1 MTAPGHDWS
10 ARARSTAMDA
20 LRYTRF
26 VGVMKRALPAAAFVI
41 IATVAAFFFLQRQ
54 PERTQMSYARLGHI
68 QNDLTMVKPRLS
80 GTDSKGNPFVI
91 TADAAIQD
99 VKHPKLAR
107 LTNVEA
113 DLTLDKKSWI
123 TVTAKRGLVDTNAGS
138 LTLGGGIAVFSDSG
152 YELHTAS
159 AQVDLGEGVVT
170 GPAITGHGPMG
181 ALRADRFRMD
191 RSTGQIS
198 LEGHVHMTILPP
210 DRKKS

>member
-80 GTDSKGNPFVI
+80 GTDSKAGGPDYLLQFVQ
-91 TADAAIQD
+91 A
-99 VKHPKLAR
+99 
-107 LTNVEA
+107 
-113 DLTLDKKSWI
+113 KS
-123 TVTAKRGLVDTNAGS
+123 
-138 LTLGGGIAVFSDSG
+138 IAEKIG
-152 YELHTAS
+152 
-159 AQVDLGEGVVT
+159 
-170 GPAITGHGPMG
+170 
-181 ALRADRFRMD
+181 
-191 RSTGQIS
+191 
-198 LEGHVHMTILPP
+198 
-210 DRKKS
+210 